1 MKQVFHKFWG
11 EAVTIHAFITYNSH
25 STSLGHLYMLIC
37 FTAEECS
44 FITLCYLFHEGQR
57 KRETAL
63 FPHILSFFLQFLFE
77 KKLSSSPSISWN
89 MHHSQ
94 VMCNSSFLFVCACV
108 CIMHVHASEGPM
120 CVFRCTFL
128 HVHVETGFVFYPLY
142 PMRTQKRYSRSWGDQ
157 LQRTWV
163 RFLAPMPGAHKGL

>member
-63 FPHILSFFLQFLFE
+63 FPHILSFFCSFYLRKNFQAPLLFLE
-77 KKLSSSPSISWN
+77 ICIIHKL
-89 MHHSQ
+89 
-94 VMCNSSFLFVCACV
+94 CA
-108 CIMHVHASEGPM
+108 IVHFYL
-120 CVFRCTFL
+120 C
-128 HVHVETGFVFYPLY
+128 VHVCVLCMS
-142 PMRTQKRYSRSWGDQ
+142 MRLRGPCVSS
-157 LQRTWV
+157 
-163 RFLAPMPGAHKGL
+163 GAHFCMCMWRLALCSIPCIPWGHKSDTQGAGVTSSRGPEFGS